1 MGRKGG
7 DLSPGVASDRFAGY
21 DWSIDN
27 VDPTHGTKGTLMLGV
42 PATTD
47 FDLKFRLLGIPVRVH
62 PLFWALAAFLGWSS
76 RSGGEVVV
84 WVACVFVSVLVHEF
98 GHGLT
103 ARALSAQSPSIVLYG
118 MGGLCV
124 YDREHRSPWRRLVI
138 ILMGPGAG
146 FLLFGLVAVAGT
158 LILGIAPFRLA
169 IVHEPPR
176 WAFSSP
182 LIWAAYSDLL
192 LINLFWGIFNLL
204 PIYPLDGGQ
213 VSHTLLSMNNRRE
226 GPKRCYIV
234 SIGVAALLAVYL
246 YRQEQTVNALI
257 VGYLGLINFQYYQ
270 AAQFQSRHGDSFE
283 SDDDWWRR

>member
-62 PLFWALAAFLGWSS
+62 PLFWALAAFLGWSN

-103 ARALSAQSPSIVLYG
+103 ARALAAQSPSIILYG

-124 YDREHRSPWRRLVI
+124 YDREHRSPWRRLAI

-146 FLLFGLVAVAGT
+146 FLLFALVAIAGT

-169 IVHEPPR
+169 KIHEPPR
-176 WAFSSP
+176 WAFSST
-182 LIWAAYSDLL
+182 LIWEAYYDLL
-192 LINLFWGIFNLL
+192 VINLVWGIFNLV

-213 VSHTLLSMNNRRE
+213 VTHTLLSMGNRRE
-226 GPKRCYIV
+226 GPKRCFIV
-234 SIGVAALLAVYL
+234 SIGIAALLAVYL
-246 YRQEQTVNALI
+246 YQRDQTFNALLI
-257 VGYLGLINFQYYQ
+257 GYFGLMNFQFYQ
-270 AAQFQSRHGDSFE
+270 AAQFQSRQGNSFE
-283 SDDDWWRR
+283 SDDDWWRK